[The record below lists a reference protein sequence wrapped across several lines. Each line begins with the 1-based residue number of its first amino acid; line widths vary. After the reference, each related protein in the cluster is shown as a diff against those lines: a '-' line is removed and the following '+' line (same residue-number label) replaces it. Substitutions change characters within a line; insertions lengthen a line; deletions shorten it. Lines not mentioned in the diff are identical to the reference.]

1 VVFGSEAFGLSAVWQ
16 GFPGMSL
23 PMRGIADSLN
33 ISVSAAVI
41 AYEARRQR
49 DA

>member
-1 VVFGSEAFGLSAVWQ
+1 
-16 GFPGMSL
+16 
-23 PMRGIADSLN
+23 MRGIADSLN

-49 DA
+49 DEKGDGGQIAI